1 MRGGMEALKQMD
13 TKLDAIDRKI
23 LKSLQL
29 DGRMSITDLSE
40 AVNLSKTPC
49 AERVRRLE
57 KSGLIRGYRADLHAG
72 GLGLPY
78 VTFVQVTL
86 ERTTTDV
93 LEKFNIAA
101 KRVPEIESCHMV
113 AGGYDYLLKVRT
125 RDMAHYRQ
133 VLGDSIGALPGV
145 ANTHTYPVMQTV
157 IDNKGLNP
165 LMF

>member
-1 MRGGMEALKQMD
+1 MD
-13 TKLDAIDRKI
+13 SKLDAIDRKI
-23 LKSLQL
+23 LKNLQT

-57 KSGLIRGYRADLHAG
+57 KSGYINGYRAELNAVS
-72 GLGLPY
+72 LGLPY

-93 LEKFNIAA
+93 LEKFNAA
-101 KRVPEIESCHMV
+101 VNKVPEIESCHMI

-125 RDMAHYRQ
+125 RDMVHYRQ
-133 VLGDSIGALPGV
+133 VLGDHIGALPGV

-157 IDNKGLNP
+157 CDNKGLDP

>member
-1 MRGGMEALKQMD
+1 MEHN
-13 TKLDAIDRKI
+13 LDAIDRKI
-23 LKSLQL
+23 LKNLQSN
-29 DGRMSITDLSE
+29 GRMSITDLSE

-57 KSGLIRGYRADLHAG
+57 KSGYIKGYHAELNAQQ
-72 GLGLPY
+72 LGLPY
-78 VTFVQVTL
+78 ITFVQVSL

-93 LEKFNIAA
+93 LEKFNNAA
-101 KRVPEIESCHMV
+101 RRVPEIESCHMV
-113 AGGYDYLLKVRT
+113 AGGFDYLLKVRT

-133 VLGDSIGALPGV
+133 VLGDNIGALPGV

-157 IDNKGLNP
+157 SDNKGLNP